1 MSTDLQSFLILPS
14 LLTLGVGLGVAWGR
28 FSERLAVPE
37 LLRMLSTPLFTG
49 VLGVVFGFPL
59 ALVVFGDR
67 IRNSPHEGAVAAT
80 AVTCFGA
87 GLLLGLPAIF
97 GWALGYRK
105 ERASS

>member
-1 MSTDLQSFLILPS
+1 MSTDLQSVAILPG
-14 LLTLGVGLGVAWGR
+14 LLALGVALGVAWGR
-28 FSERLAVPE
+28 FSERLAIPE

-49 VLGVVFGFPL
+49 ALGLVFGFPL
-59 ALVVFGDR
+59 SLVVFGAK

-80 AVTCFGA
+80 AVFCFGA

-105 ERASS
+105 PQ